1 MFTYKHIFLSFT
13 LFTMLWID
21 IYVVSTSVIAN
32 GVSQNND
39 LLLPIGDPEVNS
51 FASRSWMEDN
61 KILLKERNAEI
72 CDNMDEHRPY
82 YPITTKM
89 FSYRRKHTVCY
100 TCI

>member
-1 MFTYKHIFLSFT
+1 MFTYQHIFLSFT

-61 KILLKERNAEI
+61 MILKFVITWTNTDNIILLQQKCLVTEENILYATLVF
-72 CDNMDEHRPY
+72 DHY
-82 YPITTKM
+82 K
-89 FSYRRKHTVCY
+89 F
-100 TCI
+100 